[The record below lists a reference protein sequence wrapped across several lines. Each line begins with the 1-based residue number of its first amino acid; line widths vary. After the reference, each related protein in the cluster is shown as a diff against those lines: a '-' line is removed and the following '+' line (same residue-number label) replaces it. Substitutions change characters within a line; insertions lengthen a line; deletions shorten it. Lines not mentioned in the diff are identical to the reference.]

1 MEPEQQLEESVLLHI
16 LASLEREYTVCPGVT
31 EASIRLEVSLDNLL
45 IEKYGD
51 NIFYRSRHCSR

>member
-1 MEPEQQLEESVLLHI
+1 MLHI

-51 NIFYRSRHCSR
+51 NIFYRSRNCSR